1 MRPSEHTLIGKSG
14 NSDRV
19 TDRTAVTVGDA
30 RRITA
35 ADGEAAT
42 SGIPGTRAAHHG
54 PPAVREAADRA
65 SA

>member
-1 MRPSEHTLIGKSG
+1 
-14 NSDRV
+14 V